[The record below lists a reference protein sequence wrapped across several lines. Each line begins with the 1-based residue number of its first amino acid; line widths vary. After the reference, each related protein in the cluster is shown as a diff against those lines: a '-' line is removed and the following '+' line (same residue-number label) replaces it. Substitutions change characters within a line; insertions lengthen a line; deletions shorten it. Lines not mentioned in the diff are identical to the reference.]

1 MNLPNPI
8 FLDTNIYII
17 GATDPTSPERR
28 ILESLGFDDKKEDGA
43 IVIIS
48 DELIDQILRVSKR
61 IQNKDL
67 SGEIVSRIWQTLNVN
82 YVFLDYI
89 EMSNLEKQG
98 VIPREDIG
106 VYLTARTGRA
116 KCFVSANYKLIKQLV
131 DKTGEFECLTPIQ
144 FVSKY
149 VDR

>member
-1 MNLPNPI
+1 M
-8 FLDTNIYII
+8 
-17 GATDPTSPERR
+17 
-28 ILESLGFDDKKEDGA
+28 
-43 IVIIS
+43 
-48 DELIDQILRVSKR
+48 
-61 IQNKDL
+61 

-106 VYLTARTGRA
+106 VYLTARTGKA

>member
-28 ILESLGFDDKKEDGA
+28 ILESLGFADKKEDGA